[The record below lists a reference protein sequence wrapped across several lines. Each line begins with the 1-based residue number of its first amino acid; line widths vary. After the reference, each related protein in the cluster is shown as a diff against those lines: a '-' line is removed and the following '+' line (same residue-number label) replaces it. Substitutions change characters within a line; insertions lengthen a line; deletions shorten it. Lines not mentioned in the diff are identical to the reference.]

1 MGINFPSIGKGKL
14 FQTKHKWEFHI
25 YQSPRTTFFIFLTT
39 LKSLKMKKLIPSL
52 FAMTVICSCAD
63 ETSQKN
69 ETTLVYPET
78 KKVDT
83 VDTYFGTEVKDPYR
97 WLENDRSEETE
108 AWVKAQ
114 NQVTFDYLERIPF
127 RDSLEAR
134 LTKVWNYERVGA
146 PYKEGD
152 WIYFSKNDGLQNQSV
167 IYRKKSKNDTAEVFL
182 DPNKFSEDGTIS
194 LGSMSFSE
202 DGKTLA
208 YSISIGGSDW
218 RKVLVMNTENRE
230 ILEDTLTD
238 VKFSGLSWKGN
249 EGFYYSSYD
258 KPEGS
263 ELSAKTDWH
272 KLYYHKL
279 GTPQSEDKIVFG
291 KTQAEKHRYV
301 GGYVTE
307 DNNYLVVTASESTS
321 GNKLFI
327 KDLNNPNAELIPI
340 LEDFDSDSYIID
352 SHKGK
357 LFIVTNREAPNKK
370 VVVVDAANPSPENW
384 QDFIPETENVLSP
397 STAGGYF
404 FAEYMVDAVSK
415 VKQYDYEG
423 NFIRDVQLPGVGS
436 AGGFGAKKE
445 DTYLYYSYTNYIT
458 PGNIYQYHIENG
470 DTELYYQP
478 KIEFNPDNYV
488 SKQVF
493 YHSKDGTKI
502 PMIIT
507 HKKGLE
513 MNGKNPTILY
523 SYGGFNISLTPS
535 FSVANTV
542 WMEQG
547 GIYAVPNIRGGGEY
561 GKKWHIAGTK
571 MQKQNVFDDF
581 IAAAEYLIENNYT
594 SSDYLAIRGGS
605 NGGLLVGATMTQ
617 RPELMKVA
625 LPAVGVLDMLRYHT
639 FTAGAGWAYDYGT
652 ADDNEEMFK
661 YLYAYSPVHNVKK
674 GVEYPAT
681 LITTGDHDD
690 RVVPAHSFK
699 FAAELQAK
707 QAGSNPVLIRIETDA
722 GHGAGTPVSKTIEQY
737 ADIFAF
743 TLYNMGF
750 EKLPAKK

>member
-1 MGINFPSIGKGKL
+1 
-14 FQTKHKWEFHI
+14 
-25 YQSPRTTFFIFLTT
+25 
-39 LKSLKMKKLIPSL
+39 L

-202 DGKTLA
+202 AGKTLA

-279 GTPQSEDKIVFG
+279 GTPQSED
-291 KTQAEKHRYV
+291 
-301 GGYVTE
+301 
-307 DNNYLVVTASESTS
+307 
-321 GNKLFI
+321 
-327 KDLNNPNAELIPI
+327 
-340 LEDFDSDSYIID
+340 
-352 SHKGK
+352 
-357 LFIVTNREAPNKK
+357 
-370 VVVVDAANPSPENW
+370 
-384 QDFIPETENVLSP
+384 
-397 STAGGYF
+397 
-404 FAEYMVDAVSK
+404 
-415 VKQYDYEG
+415 
-423 NFIRDVQLPGVGS
+423 
-436 AGGFGAKKE
+436 
-445 DTYLYYSYTNYIT
+445 
-458 PGNIYQYHIENG
+458 
-470 DTELYYQP
+470 
-478 KIEFNPDNYV
+478 
-488 SKQVF
+488 
-493 YHSKDGTKI
+493 
-502 PMIIT
+502 
-507 HKKGLE
+507 
-513 MNGKNPTILY
+513 
-523 SYGGFNISLTPS
+523 
-535 FSVANTV
+535 
-542 WMEQG
+542 
-547 GIYAVPNIRGGGEY
+547 
-561 GKKWHIAGTK
+561 
-571 MQKQNVFDDF
+571 
-581 IAAAEYLIENNYT
+581 
-594 SSDYLAIRGGS
+594 
-605 NGGLLVGATMTQ
+605 
-617 RPELMKVA
+617 
-625 LPAVGVLDMLRYHT
+625 
-639 FTAGAGWAYDYGT
+639 
-652 ADDNEEMFK
+652 
-661 YLYAYSPVHNVKK
+661 
-674 GVEYPAT
+674 
-681 LITTGDHDD
+681 
-690 RVVPAHSFK
+690 
-699 FAAELQAK
+699 
-707 QAGSNPVLIRIETDA
+707 
-722 GHGAGTPVSKTIEQY
+722 
-737 ADIFAF
+737 
-743 TLYNMGF
+743 
-750 EKLPAKK
+750 